1 MENLVGFVFGGNCW
15 RDCRDLALKYK
26 KRKKENGLE
35 AKMQHKP
42 PVLFT
47 LMVFSSSVLEK
58 HSLMII
64 HHATLLSHDKP
75 VLPIAW

>member
-1 MENLVGFVFGGNCW
+1 MATVGETAETWHSNI
-15 RDCRDLALKYK
+15 
-26 KRKKENGLE
+26 KKENGLE